1 MQWFRDP
8 SSFQYALPPLRAVVD
23 VVQLISCVWLCNSM
37 DCSTP
42 GFPVLPYLLEFA
54 QTHVHWVGD
63 AIKPSHPLLSPS
75 PPSFPSFSLSQHQG
89 LSFPMSQFFPSV
101 GQILEFLLQHQSFQ
115 LSGESIISSVLSCP
129 NKNLKWQTSVTVLG
143 QTMSQLSDR
152 SVLQLCFI

>member
-1 MQWFRDP
+1 M
-8 SSFQYALPPLRAVVD
+8 L
-23 VVQLISCVWLCNSM
+23 
-37 DCSTP
+37 
-42 GFPVLPYLLEFA
+42 LPYLGNSVTQLCL
-54 QTHVHWVGD
+54 TLCDPMDDSMPGLHVHHQLLKFIQAHVHQVGD

-129 NKNLKWQTSVTVLG
+129 NKNLKRQTSVTVLG

>member
-1 MQWFRDP
+1 M
-8 SSFQYALPPLRAVVD
+8 L
-23 VVQLISCVWLCNSM
+23 
-37 DCSTP
+37 
-42 GFPVLPYLLEFA
+42 LPYLGNSVTQLCLTLCDPMDDSMPGLRVHHQLLKFIQA
-54 QTHVHWVGD
+54 HVHQDVD

-89 LSFPMSQFFPSV
+89 LSFPVSQFFPSV

-129 NKNLKWQTSVTVLG
+129 NKNLKRQTSVTVLG